1 MTAPMTNL
9 LAHRTCWI
17 FDLDGTLT
25 LPVHDFGFIRQELAI
40 PDNEDILGHL
50 ETLPP
55 ELAARRHKR
64 LDAIERELASQA
76 TAAPGV
82 HDLLDHLVRCDHHL
96 GILTRN
102 SRDVAL
108 LTLEAIGIRHHFSA
122 AHVLGRE
129 DAPPKPDPAGI
140 LYLQK
145 NWQVES
151 DKLVM
156 VGDYLFDLQ
165 AGRSAG
171 TATVHVGRPD
181 GQRWPDATDLS
192 VETLVDLLA
201 VLT

>member
-1 MTAPMTNL
+1 MTNL

-25 LPVHDFGFIRQELAI
+25 LPVHDFGSIRQELAI
-40 PDNEDILGHL
+40 PDDEDILGHL
-50 ETLPP
+50 QTLPP
-55 ELAARRHKR
+55 EQASQRHKL
-64 LDAIERELASQA
+64 LDDIERELANQA

-82 HDLLDHLVRCDHHL
+82 QELLAYLVRCDTHMA
-96 GILTRN
+96 ILTRN

-108 LTLEAIGIRHHFSA
+108 LTLEAIGVRHHFNA

-140 LYLQK
+140 LQLQE
-145 NWQVES
+145 NWKVKA

-171 TATVHVGRPD
+171 AATVHVGRPD
-181 GQRWPDATDLS
+181 GQRWPEATDVM
-192 VETLVDLLA
+192 VETLVDLLV